1 MWIKQD
7 FISSLSFFLSFGE
20 SSKSSLCVIPSF
32 IAAGYAAFPTRGGKE
47 VKSCTWKTE
56 TYDLL
61 RSRLTGTAA
70 TVINAREICWA
81 CEFGN
86 FEIMDFV
93 QSMVCISLLEE
104 ILECN

>member
-1 MWIKQD
+1 MLYRR
-7 FISSLSFFLSFGE
+7 LSRLDMLHS
-20 SSKSSLCVIPSF
+20 
-32 IAAGYAAFPTRGGKE
+32 TRGGKE